1 MITLSFVLLLTA
13 SGALSIFIVPIM
25 SFNLPLDRTASQ
37 VALWPL
43 DRLVISEDKSQ
54 LRIVGTKGVV
64 PQPQLGR
71 LS

>member
-1 MITLSFVLLLTA
+1 
-13 SGALSIFIVPIM
+13 M
-25 SFNLPLDRTASQ
+25 SFNLPLDRTAGQ

-43 DRLVISEDKSQ
+43 DRLMISEDKSQ